1 MTDDKVAKPQRG
13 DPLITRDS
21 LDTAAAGQQ
30 ESGPGAVPVLEVAGL
45 GKEYSGAG
53 RGGKGALRR
62 STAALHDV
70 NLIARRGEFVSIVG
84 PSGCGKSTLLLC
96 ILGLLAPSSG
106 QITVNGTKVD
116 GPGIERAIVFQQASL
131 LPWRNILDNVQYG
144 LELQG
149 GVDRRAR
156 KERAQTVLNLVGLTD
171 FTGHYPHQLSGGM
184 QQRVNLARALATGPD
199 ILLMDEPFGALDAL
213 TKRHMQEEVSK
224 IVASTA
230 CTTIFITHD
239 IDEAVLLGDRV
250 LVMAAN
256 PGRIIHEEEIK
267 LDRPR
272 TGDLADSQY
281 VRELAHELRTK
292 IIRGPAEA
300 VE

>member
-1 MTDDKVAKPQRG
+1 V
-13 DPLITRDS
+13 LITRDS
-21 LDTAAAGQQ
+21 LDAGAAGQR
-30 ESGPGAVPVLEVAGL
+30 ESDHGAAPVLQVKSL
-45 GKEYSGAG
+45 SKEYSGAR
-53 RGGKGALRR
+53 RGIKSTLRR
-62 STAALHDV
+62 ATAALNDV
-70 NLIARRGEFVSIVG
+70 NLTAHRGEFVSIVG

-106 QITVNGTKVD
+106 QITVNGTKVE

-131 LPWRNILDNVQYG
+131 LPWRNIIDNAQYG

-149 GVDRRAR
+149 GVGRRIR
-156 KERAQTVLNLVGLTD
+156 KERAQTALDLVGLGD
-171 FTGHYPHQLSGGM
+171 FMGHYPHQLSGGM
-184 QQRVNLARALATGPD
+184 QQRVNLARALTTGPD

-213 TKRHMQEEVSK
+213 TKRQMQEEVSK

-256 PGRIIHEEEIK
+256 PGRIIHEAQVK
-267 LDRPR
+267 LERPR
-272 TGDLADSQY
+272 TSDVADSAY
-281 VRELAHELRTK
+281 VRELAHELRAK
-292 IIRGPAEA
+292 ITSGPAEA
-300 VE
+300 AE